1 MCLGGEPKNV
11 EKILV
16 DLDKRVNGRVPFATH
31 WYNWHKIPF
40 DHSYPN
46 YFPTK
51 DGFAETTAR
60 MKEKGQLIMPYI
72 NGRLWDMDIDSF
84 PTEGIKSAA
93 KNEKGEPY
101 IEIYASKRRLV
112 PNCPFTTQWQNKIQE
127 ICSRL
132 MNECGVN
139 GIYLDQIG
147 AATPKLCFDPTH
159 NHPIGGGRHWCDGYR
174 AMLTPIKKMAAEKG
188 VTLTT
193 ENIAEPYM
201 DNIDGYLTWVQRNQE
216 DVPAMTAVYSG
227 YAIYFTSWTQSIPT
241 ISNISSA
248 SARCRRPPRSSW
260 SWANCWAMCRMPFR
274 RNRLRRRGICG
285 RRTTSRCRPSNRRC
299 GRIRRAIC

>member
-1 MCLGGEPKNV
+1 MGQPGAAFATDFPFVVSLYHGDWWQAAKKYRKWAIRQPWTAKGPIAQRTDFPKRFIDNGFWMCLGGEPKNV

-132 MNECGVN
+132 MNECG
-139 GIYLDQIG
+139 
-147 AATPKLCFDPTH
+147 
-159 NHPIGGGRHWCDGYR
+159 
-174 AMLTPIKKMAAEKG
+174 
-188 VTLTT
+188 
-193 ENIAEPYM
+193 
-201 DNIDGYLTWVQRNQE
+201 
-216 DVPAMTAVYSG
+216 
-227 YAIYFTSWTQSIPT
+227 
-241 ISNISSA
+241 
-248 SARCRRPPRSSW
+248 
-260 SWANCWAMCRMPFR
+260 
-274 RNRLRRRGICG
+274 
-285 RRTTSRCRPSNRRC
+285 
-299 GRIRRAIC
+299 